1 MFNTTSHKEHA
12 LPWPQWR
19 PHFFR
24 LRSNFVETIA
34 VAILPLRYFEA
45 TVLGC
50 DMIDESLQAFLRLQQ
65 HTNSGLNFAELHL
78 QRHPI
83 FDSSASTKQDPRF
96 NPCFRELQLI
106 VIPSLPVWAVGPL
119 SPINNHDFANMEWSY
134 FFLQPSVQLAAF
146 SQTTFLLGGHLRLTN
161 KLRNI
166 VGDNRADSKVLWV
179 CCSCFCFAFWG
190 KYWMCRAHAGILIF
204 YCFGFANNE
213 SSIVIRL

>member
-1 MFNTTSHKEHA
+1 MTAMTLVSRGHFTLNDLNGDSQNNPSFQNEFEDCSRVSEIWAPAAYKVSFKNDESSLVLHVQHNLTQRTHTSMT
-12 LPWPQWR
+12 QWR

-24 LRSNFVETIA
+24 LRSNFVEALA
-34 VAILPLRYFEA
+34 VAIFALRYFEA

-119 SPINNHDFANMEWSY
+119 SPINNHDFANMEWS
-134 FFLQPSVQLAAF
+134 
-146 SQTTFLLGGHLRLTN
+146 
-161 KLRNI
+161 
-166 VGDNRADSKVLWV
+166 
-179 CCSCFCFAFWG
+179 
-190 KYWMCRAHAGILIF
+190 
-204 YCFGFANNE
+204 
-213 SSIVIRL
+213 

>member
-1 MFNTTSHKEHA
+1 MSSTTAQGCLKYGLLQHTKCPLRTTNHLLVLHVQHNLTQRTRTSMT
-12 LPWPQWR
+12 QWR

-24 LRSNFVETIA
+24 LWSNFVETIA

-119 SPINNHDFANMEWSY
+119 SPINNHDFANMEWS
-134 FFLQPSVQLAAF
+134 
-146 SQTTFLLGGHLRLTN
+146 
-161 KLRNI
+161 
-166 VGDNRADSKVLWV
+166 
-179 CCSCFCFAFWG
+179 
-190 KYWMCRAHAGILIF
+190 
-204 YCFGFANNE
+204 
-213 SSIVIRL
+213 